1 MLSQGVIE
9 EAKHMD
15 EKLGV
20 GSSQPRL
27 HFDNSGE
34 ALLKVLKGDIIERPC
49 NSLCGLVPGIAEV
62 IPALFLAIAR
72 SPRESRCGHA

>member
-1 MLSQGVIE
+1 MVSQGVIE

-15 EKLGV
+15 DKLGV

-34 ALLKVLKGDIIERPC
+34 ALLEVLKGDIIEWSC
-49 NSLCGLVPGIAEV
+49 NSQCLLVLEIVEAV
-62 IPALFLAIAR
+62 PALFLAIVR
-72 SPRESRCGHA
+72 SSPESRCRHA